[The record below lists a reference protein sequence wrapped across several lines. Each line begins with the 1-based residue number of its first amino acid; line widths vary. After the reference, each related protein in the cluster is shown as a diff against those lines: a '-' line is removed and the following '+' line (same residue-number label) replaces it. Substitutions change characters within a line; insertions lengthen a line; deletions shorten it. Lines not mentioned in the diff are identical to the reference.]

1 MKTRLIALLSGLVFG
16 VGLIIAGMTNPAKII
31 GFLNIFGEWD
41 PSLMLVMG
49 GAIAFTLPTF
59 YLLKKRQKT
68 FFQLP
73 FLWSL
78 TEAVDKRLLIGSALF
93 GVGWGLAGFCPG
105 PGIITLTT
113 GQTEP
118 LLFVVSMVVGMTVYY
133 FFDKASAK

>member
-93 GVGWGLAGFCPG
+93 GAGWGLAGFCPG

>member
-41 PSLMLVMG
+41 PSLTLVMG

-118 LLFVVSMVVGMTVYY
+118 LLFVVSMVVGMTIYY